1 MKWVFKNKDL
11 QMFGLKWNKY
21 GQFSPTLSYG
31 SR

>member
-11 QMFGLKWNKY
+11 QMFGLTLNKY

-31 SR
+31 